1 MKYRQPFS
9 LLALITILAT
19 VFITSSSFARKPV
32 QAYIVINAENGAILA
47 QSKATKTTY
56 PASLTKVMTLLVLF
70 EKLDQGHIKLNQQFL
85 VSRHAASMPS
95 TKIGLKRGDKIT
107 VEDAIEALIVH
118 SANDVAV
125 VIAENI
131 AGSEA
136 GFVQLMNAK
145 AKQIGLTQTTF
156 ANASGLPHFRQV
168 TTASDMAKLGLA
180 VFREYPEYYQ
190 YFATKSFHYNNR
202 HFFNHNTLLQKYDGA
217 DGLKTGYIRASGY
230 NLITSA
236 KQGSNR
242 LIVVVMGAQ
251 SSVQRHQKM
260 VQLLNTGFAKL
271 KNNVPATTPT
281 LMVAAP
287 QNHSRK
293 LPGFPPV
300 KPTRQ
305 TTPSAITAPNTIVKT
320 GDWGI
325 QIGAF
330 GTTKMAQEKL
340 QKALK
345 ILGSAGIYQSAIQ
358 LYKTTNGKTL
368 YRTRLVGL
376 TQQNAKSACAKL
388 IKNSFDCFVFDYKN
402 KTYLQSASN

>member
-287 QNHSRK
+287 QNHAKK
-293 LPGFPPV
+293 LLGFPPV

-305 TTPSAITAPNTIVKT
+305 TTPSATTAPHAIVKT

>member
-32 QAYIVINAENGAILA
+32 QAYIVINAENGAILV

-70 EKLDQGHIKLNQQFL
+70 EKLDQGHIKLNQQFF

-145 AKQIGLTQTTF
+145 GKQIGLTQTTF